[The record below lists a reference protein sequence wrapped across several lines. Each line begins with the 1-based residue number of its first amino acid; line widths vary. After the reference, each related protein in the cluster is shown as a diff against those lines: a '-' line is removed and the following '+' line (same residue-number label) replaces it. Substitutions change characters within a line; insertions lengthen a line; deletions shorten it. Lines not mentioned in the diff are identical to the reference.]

1 MLEPNLLPGGVG
13 LNVTVDWE
21 SKIFMFRILSNIY
34 TSHNFNIVYSLVLR
48 DSEHAREYA
57 APPRPI
63 FNNHLTS
70 FNVLRHVT

>member
-34 TSHNFNIVYSLVLR
+34 TSHNFNIVYSLVLA
-48 DSEHAREYA
+48 DSEHAR
-57 APPRPI
+57 
-63 FNNHLTS
+63 
-70 FNVLRHVT
+70 